1 MAAAIAVDE
10 SDGAAGQ
17 VMLLGGFV
25 EDMEVVSTVYL
36 VDLATGVCTSQL
48 HLLHACGEFVAVRFP
63 DGRIVSA
70 GGGEDDN
77 NESLSSCE
85 ALTVGYDEHWE
96 MRERDQDTFFL
107 EFPLTTRF
115 ITRAVAML
123 TYSSL
128 TPIHTPY
135 G

>member
-1 MAAAIAVDE
+1 LSCGGISIAAAIAVDE
-10 SDGAAGQ
+10 SDSAAGQ

-36 VDLATGVCTSQL
+36 VDLATGVCTSQP
-48 HLLHACGEFVAVRFP
+48 HLLHACGEFAAVRLP

-85 ALTVGYDEHWE
+85 ALTVVTMSIGRCGSGTKKY
-96 MRERDQDTFFL
+96 FFL
-107 EFPLTTRF
+107 NF
-115 ITRAVAML
+115 
-123 TYSSL
+123 
-128 TPIHTPY
+128 H
-135 G
+135 